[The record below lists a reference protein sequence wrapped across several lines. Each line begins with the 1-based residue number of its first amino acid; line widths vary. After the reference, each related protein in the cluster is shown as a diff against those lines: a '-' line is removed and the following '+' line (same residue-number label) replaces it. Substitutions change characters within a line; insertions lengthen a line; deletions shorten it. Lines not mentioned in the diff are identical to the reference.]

1 MRWTHRLSYVLG
13 GAFLANGIPHFVT
26 GSTGHP
32 LQSPFASPPGV
43 GLSPALVNVLWG
55 AFNFAIGYVLL
66 AKVGDFQIRR
76 TAHAAAAGLGALIA
90 ATVTALAF
98 ARFYG
103 G

>member
-1 MRWTHRLSYVLG
+1 MRWTHTLSYFLG

-55 AFNFAIGYVLL
+55 AFNFAFAYALL
-66 AKVGDFQIRR
+66 AKVGAFDIRR
-76 TAHAAAAGLGALIA
+76 ASHAVTAGIGALIA
-90 ATVTALAF
+90 ASATALAF
-98 ARFYG
+98 GRFYG